1 VSKRRALILSGHLGA
16 GHDVVA
22 EACGD
27 AIAACGV
34 KSEVLDAMALLGKR
48 RGMIGDAVFNTLF
61 SRPAVYDGFHFSHM
75 RRGSAVARGLDSLA
89 LRNMWP
95 RFLAEA
101 ETFDPDL
108 LISVFSTGA
117 AAAAK
122 LRRERPD
129 VLSMVFCTD
138 TWLHRL
144 WVHDET
150 DLFLVT
156 SRTAAASVQ
165 AFRPRARVAI
175 VPAPARPAFYD
186 APSRADA
193 RALLGVPDDAR
204 CVLLISGA
212 LGLGPLD
219 AAAEGLAEAGLW
231 VLAVAG
237 RNRDLEKRL
246 RKLAAKH
253 PTLVAYGFSDEVP
266 ELMAASDVVVT
277 TSGDTCTEARVV
289 GRSMVLLDL
298 VPGHGREN
306 LMHQLEL
313 GDATVCSPDPATL
326 VDGVLAFLD
335 APHRSDPEPV
345 RSRDAWEQPFLAAL
359 GEAGYPLG

>member
-1 VSKRRALILSGHLGA
+1 VTSRRALILSGHFGA

-22 EACGD
+22 EACGE
-27 AIAACGV
+27 AIAAHGV
-34 KSEVLDAMALLGKR
+34 KSEILDAMELLGKR
-48 RGMIGDAVFNTLF
+48 RGKIGDAVFNTMF
-61 SRPAVYDGFHFSHM
+61 KRPAVYDGFHFSHM
-75 RRGSAVARGLDSLA
+75 RRGSRIARGFDSLA

-95 RFLAEA
+95 RFLDEVVA
-101 ETFDPDL
+101 FDPDL
-108 LISVFSTGA
+108 LISVFATGGA
-117 AAAAK
+117 AAAR
-122 LRRERPD
+122 LRRDRPD
-129 VLSMVFCTD
+129 VTTVVFCTD

-156 SRTAAASVQ
+156 SRTAAASVH

-186 APSRADA
+186 APSQAEARDA
-193 RALLGVPDDAR
+193 LAIPSDAR
-204 CVLLISGA
+204 CVLLMSGA
-212 LGLGPLD
+212 WGLGPLD
-219 AAAEGLAEAGLW
+219 AAAEGLARAGLT

-246 RKLAAKH
+246 RKVAADH
-253 PTLVAYGFSDEVP
+253 PTVHPFGFTDQVP
-266 ELMAASDVVVT
+266 ALMAACDVVVT

-289 GRSMVLLDL
+289 GRGMVLLDI

-306 LMHQLEL
+306 LMHQVEL
-313 GDATVCSPDPATL
+313 GNATVCAPDPDTL

-335 APHRSDPEPV
+335 DPTRSQPDPV
-345 RSRDAWEQPFLAAL
+345 RSRDAWEQPFLTAL
-359 GEAGYPLG
+359 KDVGYPLD